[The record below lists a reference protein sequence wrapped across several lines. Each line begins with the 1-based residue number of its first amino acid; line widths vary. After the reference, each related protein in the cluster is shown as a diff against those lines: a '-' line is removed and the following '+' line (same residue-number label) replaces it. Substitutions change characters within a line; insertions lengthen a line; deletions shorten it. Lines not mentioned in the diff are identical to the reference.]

1 MNVLQKGK
9 YVLFQ
14 AFSEDDKLIY
24 GILESHIYEEI
35 CLLEKMRFNRDSM
48 YTHVAISDD
57 KKSLERILKELN
69 SLNELLEQADEV
81 IERYV
86 NNKNK

>member
-1 MNVLQKGK
+1 MDILPTPKGK

-24 GILESHIYEEI
+24 GILERNEFM
-35 CLLEKMRFNRDSM
+35 LEKSCDRDAM
-48 YTHVAISDD
+48 YTHVAIGDD
-57 KKSLERILKELN
+57 KKSLERILKEVN
-69 SLNELLEQADEV
+69 SLNELLKEADEV
-81 IERYV
+81 VEGYV

>member
-1 MNVLQKGK
+1 MNILPTPKGK

-24 GILESHIYEEI
+24 GILERNEFM
-35 CLLEKMRFNRDSM
+35 LEKSCDRDAM
-48 YTHVAISDD
+48 YTHVAIGDD

-69 SLNELLEQADEV
+69 SLNELLKEADEV
-81 IERYV
+81 IEGYV

>member
-1 MNVLQKGK
+1 M
-9 YVLFQ
+9 
-14 AFSEDDKLIY
+14 
-24 GILESHIYEEI
+24 
-35 CLLEKMRFNRDSM
+35 LEKSCDRDAM

>member
-1 MNVLQKGK
+1 MDILPTPKGK

-24 GILESHIYEEI
+24 GILERNEFM
-35 CLLEKMRFNRDSM
+35 LEKSCVRDAM
-48 YTHVAISDD
+48 YTHVAIGDD

-69 SLNELLEQADEV
+69 SLNELLKEADEV
-81 IERYV
+81 IEGYV

>member
-1 MNVLQKGK
+1 MNILQKGK

-24 GILESHIYEEI
+24 GILEGHIF
-35 CLLEKMRFNRDSM
+35 CLLEKMSDRDAM

-69 SLNELLEQADEV
+69 SLNELLERADEV
-81 IERYV
+81 IEGYV
-86 NNKNK
+86 NNKNKLNNL

>member
-1 MNVLQKGK
+1 MDILPTPKGK

-24 GILESHIYEEI
+24 GILERNEFM
-35 CLLEKMRFNRDSM
+35 LEKSCDRDAM
-48 YTHVAISDD
+48 YTHVAIGDD

-69 SLNELLEQADEV
+69 SLNELLKEADEV
-81 IERYV
+81 IEGYV